1 MRITS
6 ICLSLGLACAWGLS
20 AGTLLPATAPP
31 DGNFNATVSAG
42 PNIVLLIGPI
52 SPEPFVVLDDQN
64 NVLSAVA
71 GVTSP
76 DGQAVIDVN
85 AGSSEAVALAFNMAG
100 AQVSGTN
107 LLIPAVGTGVTPL
120 TDPGLQALVGNSLFV
135 FSQDATKASQ
145 FDFMAAALPAT
156 ASGVP
161 EPAVAFTVGL
171 GLFAI
176 SALRF
181 RKRAS

>member
-1 MRITS
+1 MRITL
-6 ICLSLGLACAWGLS
+6 ICLGLGLACVCGLS
-20 AGTLLPATAPP
+20 AATLLPATTPP
-31 DGNFNATVSAG
+31 DTNFTATASG
-42 PNIVLLIGPI
+42 LSIGPT

-64 NVLSAVA
+64 NPLGAVLGATA
-71 GVTSP
+71 
-76 DGQAVIDVN
+76 DGKTVIDVN
-85 AGSSEAVALAFNMAG
+85 GSASEVVALAFNLAG

-107 LLIPAVGTGVTPL
+107 LLIPAVGAGLTAL
-120 TDPGLQALVGNSLFV
+120 TDPGLLALVGNSVFV
-135 FSQDATKASQ
+135 FSQDATTATK
-145 FDFMAAALPAT
+145 FDFMAATLPER

-171 GLFAI
+171 GLLAI